1 MNEFLII
8 LNKKFY
14 LKKFLL
20 KFFFEIL
27 NLNILVIWKMNYK
40 TIIKLQM
47 NLLKN

>member
-20 KFFFEIL
+20 KIFFEIL